1 MTTDITKNFWNKIG
15 VYRNDLSMLKSGVNE
30 PLGVLFAPL
39 FDKKSLS
46 WELTALEKQHY
57 DVSELKK
64 ELSKVDDEFDEY
76 IKNNK
81 TTYYNRLYDALI
93 VLINDYDPDGVL
105 SGGYEFESVIEG
117 RTDIE
122 VILEELKDVFDLK
135 GLIQKV
141 TVLDR
146 ILQDK
151 IQESIV
157 EKTYAPE
164 DVPYAPAN
172 YWWLHLEDAY
182 GKPNE
187 IID

>member
-1 MTTDITKNFWNKIG
+1 MTTDIAKNFLDKLG
-15 VYRNDLSMLKSGVNE
+15 VYLNDISMLKSGVNE
-30 PLGVLFAPL
+30 PLGVLFSPL

-46 WELTALEKQHY
+46 WELTAFEKQHY

-81 TTYYNRLYDALI
+81 TSYFNRLYDTLI
-93 VLINDYDPDGVL
+93 VLINDYNPDGVL

-122 VILEELKDVFDLK
+122 VILEELKDEFDLK
-135 GLIQKV
+135 VLTQKV
-141 TVLDR
+141 NDLDR

-151 IQESIV
+151 IWESIV

-164 DVPYAPAN
+164 DVSYAPEK
-172 YWWLHLEDAY
+172 YWWLHLENVY
-182 GKPNE
+182 GKPSE
-187 IID
+187 AIY